1 MNKKTEKQIKAIGL
15 KIHQAMQ
22 EQGISITELSRLTKL
37 NRTTIY
43 TIINGTHT
51 YSIDSLMKVNQV
63 LTLSIRIVAFKNAL
77 TTG

>member
-1 MNKKTEKQIKAIGL
+1 MNKNTEKQIKAIGL

-22 EQGISITELSRLTKL
+22 EQGISITDLSRLTKL

-43 TIINGTHT
+43 TIVNGTHT

-63 LTLSIRIVAFKNAL
+63 LTLCV
-77 TTG
+77 